1 MQFDPGKGGSSI
13 PHMSFDKES
22 VQAALRLIRYPGF
35 SRDIVS
41 FGLVKGIEVTLAG
54 EVSIGLAVT
63 SADPEVPRQLHA
75 EITAALQA
83 LGVSRPT
90 ITITVTVPKGTP
102 PAASTPAGADAGVGR
117 VKHIIAVASGKGGVG
132 KSTFAVNLACAL
144 ARALTD
150 EGRPGKVGLMDCDI
164 YGPSVPLMIGVAGR
178 PLLEGDT
185 LLPLENFGVKVMSM
199 GLLIDAEAPVVWR
212 GPMIMKTISQFATN
226 VRWGELEV
234 LLIDLPPGTG
244 DAQLSVAQS
253 MALSGAIIVT
263 TPQTAAITVALRGAA
278 MFAKVGVPL
287 LGVAENMSFL
297 EHPDGS
303 RQYLFGQGGGLK
315 VATALGT
322 ILLGEVPLD
331 PAIRQGGDH
340 GIPVVISH
348 PDGNPARVFRSVGLT
363 VLRGLE
369 KSA

>member
-1 MQFDPGKGGSSI
+1 
-13 PHMSFDKES
+13 MSLDKES
-22 VQAALRLIRYPGF
+22 VQKALGQVRYPGY

-41 FGLVKGIEVTLAG
+41 FGLVKGIEVTLEG
-54 EVSIGLAVT
+54 KVSVGLAVT
-63 SADPEVPRQLHA
+63 SADPAIPKQLYA
-75 EITAALQA
+75 EIEAVLQA
-83 LGVSRPT
+83 IGARDPE
-90 ITITVTVPKGTP
+90 IAITVTVPKGTP
-102 PAASTPAGADAGVGR
+102 PAAATPAATGKPPADAGVGK

-144 ARALTD
+144 ARALSD
-150 EGRPGKVGLMDCDI
+150 QGRPGKVGLMDCDI
-164 YGPSVPLMIGVAGR
+164 YGPSVPLMIGVSGR
-178 PLLEGDT
+178 PLLDGDT

-199 GLLIDAEAPVVWR
+199 GLLIDADAPVVWR

-244 DAQLSVAQS
+244 DAQLSIAQA

-263 TPQTAAITVALRGAA
+263 TPQTAAVAVALRGAA
-278 MFAKVGVPL
+278 MFAKVGVPI

-297 EHPDGS
+297 EGPDGS

-315 VATALGT
+315 VATALQT

-331 PAIRQGGDH
+331 QTIRVGGDH

-348 PDGNPARVFRSVGLT
+348 PDSNPARVFRSVGLT
-363 VLRGLE
+363 VLQGLE
-369 KSA
+369 KQA